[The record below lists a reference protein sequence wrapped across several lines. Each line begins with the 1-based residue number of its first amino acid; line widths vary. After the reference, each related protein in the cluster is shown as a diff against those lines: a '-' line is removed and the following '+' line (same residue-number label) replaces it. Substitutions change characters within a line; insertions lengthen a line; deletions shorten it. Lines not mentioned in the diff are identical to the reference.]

1 MQSRGWFVFAFVM
14 GLAACASG
22 GGETANKQRPPVR
35 ESSQITAKE
44 LEATQHQNAY
54 DLIQSTRPRWLRGRG
69 PQSFTD
75 RGAGAVVIYLDGTR
89 IGGASTLRRIMAS
102 DMEAA
107 EFLTASE
114 AMSRYGM
121 NHSGGAILITT
132 RRPR

>member
-1 MQSRGWFVFAFVM
+1 MQSRVRFVILFALV
-14 GLAACASG
+14 LTACASG
-22 GGETANKQRPPVR
+22 GGETANKQRAPVR
-35 ESSQITAKE
+35 ESNQISAKE
-44 LEATQHQNAY
+44 LEATQHQNAF
-54 DLIQSTRPRWLRGRG
+54 DLIQSTRPRWLQGRG
-69 PQSFTD
+69 PHSITD
-75 RGAGAVVIYLDGTR
+75 RNAGTVVIYLDGTR

-121 NHSGGAILITT
+121 NHSGGVIMIKT

>member
-1 MQSRGWFVFAFVM
+1 MQSRARFVFMFVIA
-14 GLAACASG
+14 LAACASA
-22 GGETANKQRPPVR
+22 GGETANTQRLPVR
-35 ESSQITAKE
+35 ESNQITAKE
-44 LEATQHQNAY
+44 LEGSQHQNAF

-107 EFLTASE
+107 EFLSASE

-121 NHSGGAILITT
+121 NHSGGAILIQT

>member
-1 MQSRGWFVFAFVM
+1 MQSRVWFVFVFALV
-14 GLAACASG
+14 LAACASA
-22 GGETANKQRPPVR
+22 GGETATRQRAPVR

-44 LEATQHQNAY
+44 LEGTQYQNAF
-54 DLIQSTRPRWLRGRG
+54 DLIQSTRPRWLQGRG

-75 RGAGAVVIYLDGTR
+75 RSAGTVVVYLDGTR
-89 IGGASTLRRIMAS
+89 IGGASTLRRINAS

-121 NHSGGAILITT
+121 NHSGGAILIKT